1 MSKRDMEGYVH
12 IKLLKM
18 KSKVSEPKSTLQK
31 KTNEDIAKE
40 TIQKIKRLE
49 QKQQRIS
56 IVKQLQTA

>member
-31 KTNEDIAKE
+31 KQMKT
-40 TIQKIKRLE
+40 
-49 QKQQRIS
+49 
-56 IVKQLQTA
+56 